1 MGLRKQIREFFY
13 LKIRK
18 LTLSDVRILQLKR
31 NGTIVGENCF
41 LFSDELET
49 TEPYLV
55 SIGDGVTIAAGV
67 RFATHDDS
75 SEYYLG
81 RGNLATGR
89 ITIGNDVFI
98 GMGSLILP
106 GVSIADRCIIGA
118 GSVVTH
124 SVREEGTVIAGNP
137 ARPIGTVEA
146 LKEKNKEKA
155 IYVGDLPFQEKK
167 ELLLRQE
174 HQFIIR

>member
-1 MGLRKQIREFFY
+1 M
-13 LKIRK
+13 
-18 LTLSDVRILQLKR
+18 SDIRILQLR
-31 NGTIVGENCF
+31 RVGASVGENCF

-75 SEYYLG
+75 SEYYMG
-81 RGNLATGR
+81 RGNLAAGR

-98 GMGSLILP
+98 GMESLILP
-106 GVSIADRCIIGA
+106 GVSIADYCIIGA
-118 GSVVTH
+118 GSVVTR
-124 SVREEGTVIAGNP
+124 SVREEGTVVAGNP

-155 IYVGDLPFQEKK
+155 IFVGDLPFQEKK